1 MLVLDSSRT
10 KQDFINRKGKSSS
23 RTLEVIQMEMKH
35 FEKFC
40 LSRYEMSLESL
51 VNELISSQN
60 SQEKA
65 ENLIQ
70 TYIDHLE
77 SENKQYSTVQNYSC
91 LAKNYLKFRRVKFD
105 KSELQDNLSFKP
117 QMKEEL
123 YPITKQD
130 IQTLLDHADF
140 KQRAKILIQLSGGFR
155 ISELLGLR
163 KCDFNTDLERYTAY
177 IRPKYAKNS
186 IARTTIISIEAMKYV
201 DQLIQNLND
210 TDLLFPHNEKN
221 IKFACVSEMNIF
233 GRLRERAKLNMVYE
247 GKKTH
252 KITTHSLRAFFI
264 TQFEKTS
271 SGFGH
276 ALSGQSRYLKQ
287 YERFTLADKLEKYIE
302 TEKYLLIYSNIESEQ
317 KMKRELLELQAKV
330 SRLEQ
335 LQHKINK

>member
-1 MLVLDSSRT
+1 
-10 KQDFINRKGKSSS
+10 
-23 RTLEVIQMEMKH
+23 
-35 FEKFC
+35 
-40 LSRYEMSLESL
+40 
-51 VNELISSQN
+51 
-60 SQEKA
+60 
-65 ENLIQ
+65 
-70 TYIDHLE
+70 
-77 SENKQYSTVQNYSC
+77 
-91 LAKNYLKFRRVKFD
+91 
-105 KSELQDNLSFKP
+105 
-117 QMKEEL
+117 
-123 YPITKQD
+123 
-130 IQTLLDHADF
+130 LLDHADF

-186 IARTTIISIEAMKYV
+186 VARTTIISIEAMKYV

-233 GRLRERAKLNMVYE
+233 GRLRERAKLNEVYE

-276 ALSGQSRYLKQ
+276 SLSGQSRYLKQ

-302 TEKYLLIYSNIESEQ
+302 TEKHLLIYSNIESEQ

-335 LQHKINK
+335 LQQIK